1 MERRRNLE
9 RARAVRGARGLREVR
24 RPGLAL
30 AAGALVLAGCGT
42 SADGKDAE
50 AGTAA
55 SASTSAGASAG
66 ASAKASVTPLKP
78 GEVRV
83 GGEVGKPYTL
93 TLADLRK
100 LPQTSAAVKF
110 TSAKGDQEHT
120 YQGVPL
126 HEVLKTAEPRF
137 DQSKKNGQLR
147 GVVAA
152 TGGGDYRAVFAWAE
166 LDPGFSKSQILLAV
180 SEDGVPFD
188 DAAGPRL
195 VVPQDT
201 KGRRY
206 VSELNQLWVGV
217 VDPVVDGAK

>member
-1 MERRRNLE
+1 MERRRNRH
-9 RARAVRGARGLREVR
+9 RA
-24 RPGLAL
+24 GLAL
-30 AAGALVLAGCGT
+30 AAGVLVLAGCGQP
-42 SADGKDAE
+42 ADGKDAKTGSE
-50 AGTAA
+50 A
-55 SASTSAGASAG
+55 SAPAPAPAPAS
-66 ASAKASVTPLKP
+66 ASAKASAAPLKP
-78 GEVRV
+78 GEVRI
-83 GGEVGKPYTL
+83 GGEVAKPYTL

-100 LPQTSAAVKF
+100 LPQSSAPVKF
-110 TSAKGDQEHT
+110 ASAKGDQEHT
-120 YQGVPL
+120 YAGVPL
-126 HEVLKTAEPRF
+126 YEVLKTAEPRF

-166 LDPGFSKSQILLAV
+166 LDPGFAKSQVLLAV

-201 KGRRY
+201 KGGRY

>member
-1 MERRRNLE
+1 MTCGRQNERR
-9 RARAVRGARGLREVR
+9 A
-24 RPGLAL
+24 GLAL
-30 AAGALVLAGCGT
+30 AAAALLLAGCGQSAET
-42 SADGKDAE
+42 KGADGAKDGA
-50 AGTAA
+50 T
-55 SASTSAGASAG
+55 AGASSSSSASSS
-66 ASAKASVTPLKP
+66 ASAKASVAPLGP

-83 GGEVGKPYTL
+83 GGEVAKPYSV

-100 LPQTSAAVKF
+100 LPQASVEVKF
-110 TSAKGDQEHT
+110 TSAKGEQRHT

-126 HEVLKTAEPRF
+126 HDVLKTAEPRF
-137 DQSKKNGQLR
+137 DAAKKNGQLR
-147 GVVAA
+147 GFVSA

-166 LDPGFSKSQILLAV
+166 IDPGFAKSQVLLAV
-180 SEDGVPFD
+180 SEDGVAFD

-201 KGRRY
+201 KGGRY

>member
-1 MERRRNLE
+1 MERRRNRE
-9 RARAVRGARGLREVR
+9 RARAARGLREAR
-24 RPGLAL
+24 RAGLAL
-30 AAGALVLAGCGT
+30 AAGALVLSGCGT

-50 AGTAA
+50 TGKAAPA
-55 SASTSAGASAG
+55 SASAPTGAGAG
-66 ASAKASVTPLKP
+66 ASAKASVAPLKP

-93 TLADLRK
+93 TLADLRA

-137 DQSKKNGQLR
+137 DQSKKNGHLR

-166 LDPGFSKSQILLAV
+166 IDPGFAKSQILLAV

-201 KGRRY
+201 KGGRY
-206 VSELNQLWVGV
+206 VSELNRLWVGA

>member
-1 MERRRNLE
+1 MTCGRQNQRR
-9 RARAVRGARGLREVR
+9 A
-24 RPGLAL
+24 GLAL
-30 AAGALVLAGCGT
+30 AAAALLLAGCGQSAET
-42 SADGKDAE
+42 KGADGAKDGAK
-50 AGTAA
+50 GGAA
-55 SASTSAGASAG
+55 AGASAS
-66 ASAKASVTPLKP
+66 APSSAKVSVAPLGP

-83 GGEVGKPYTL
+83 GGEVAKPYSV

-100 LPQTSAAVKF
+100 LPQTSVEVKF
-110 TSAKGDQEHT
+110 TSAKGEQRHT

-126 HEVLKTAEPRF
+126 HDVLKTAEPRF
-137 DQSKKNGQLR
+137 DAAKKNGQLR
-147 GVVAA
+147 GFVSA

-166 LDPGFSKSQILLAV
+166 IDPGFAKSQVLLAV
-180 SEDGVPFD
+180 SEDGVAFD

-201 KGRRY
+201 KGGRY

>member
-1 MERRRNLE
+1 MTCGRQNQRR
-9 RARAVRGARGLREVR
+9 A
-24 RPGLAL
+24 GLAL
-30 AAGALVLAGCGT
+30 AAAALLLAGCGQLADT
-42 SADGKDAE
+42 KGADGAKDGAK
-50 AGTAA
+50 GGAA
-55 SASTSAGASAG
+55 AGASPSAPS
-66 ASAKASVTPLKP
+66 SAKASVAPLGP

-83 GGEVGKPYTL
+83 GGEVAKPYSV

-100 LPQTSAAVKF
+100 LRQASVEVKF
-110 TSAKGDQEHT
+110 ISAKGEQRHT

-126 HEVLKTAEPRF
+126 HDVLKTAEPRF
-137 DQSKKNGQLR
+137 DAAKKNGQLR
-147 GVVAA
+147 GFVSA

-166 LDPGFSKSQILLAV
+166 IDPGFAKSQVLLAV
-180 SEDGVPFD
+180 SEDGVAFD

-201 KGRRY
+201 KGGRY

>member
-1 MERRRNLE
+1 MMCGRQNQRR
-9 RARAVRGARGLREVR
+9 A
-24 RPGLAL
+24 GLAL
-30 AAGALVLAGCGT
+30 AAAALLLAGCGQ
-42 SADGKDAE
+42 SADTKGADGADGAKDGAK
-50 AGTAA
+50 GGAA
-55 SASTSAGASAG
+55 AGAS
-66 ASAKASVTPLKP
+66 ASAKASVAPLGP

-83 GGEVGKPYTL
+83 GGEVAKPYSV

-100 LPQTSAAVKF
+100 LPQASVEVRF
-110 TSAKGDQEHT
+110 TSAKGEQRHT

-126 HEVLKTAEPRF
+126 HDVLKTAEPRF
-137 DQSKKNGQLR
+137 DAAKKNGQLR
-147 GVVAA
+147 GFVSA

-166 LDPGFSKSQILLAV
+166 IDPGFAKSQVLLAV
-180 SEDGVPFD
+180 SEDGVAFD

-201 KGRRY
+201 KGGRY

>member
-1 MERRRNLE
+1 MTCGRQNQRR
-9 RARAVRGARGLREVR
+9 A
-24 RPGLAL
+24 GLAL
-30 AAGALVLAGCGT
+30 AAAALLLAGCGQSAET
-42 SADGKDAE
+42 KGADGAKDGAK
-50 AGTAA
+50 GGAA
-55 SASTSAGASAG
+55 AGASASPSSS
-66 ASAKASVTPLKP
+66 ASAKASVAPLGP

-83 GGEVGKPYTL
+83 GGEVAKPYSV

-100 LPQTSAAVKF
+100 LPQTSVEVRF
-110 TSAKGDQEHT
+110 TSAKGEQRHT

-126 HEVLKTAEPRF
+126 HDVLKTAEPRF
-137 DQSKKNGQLR
+137 DAARKNGQLR
-147 GVVAA
+147 GFVSA

-166 LDPGFSKSQILLAV
+166 IDPGFAKSQVLLAV
-180 SEDGVPFD
+180 SEDGVAFD

-201 KGRRY
+201 KGGRY

>member
-1 MERRRNLE
+1 MTCGRQNQRR
-9 RARAVRGARGLREVR
+9 A
-24 RPGLAL
+24 GLAL
-30 AAGALVLAGCGT
+30 AAAALLLAGCGQSAET
-42 SADGKDAE
+42 KGADGAK
-50 AGTAA
+50 GGAA
-55 SASTSAGASAG
+55 AGASASPSSSSSS
-66 ASAKASVTPLKP
+66 SAKASVAPLGP

-83 GGEVGKPYTL
+83 GGEVAKPYSV

-100 LPQTSAAVKF
+100 LPQASVEVKF
-110 TSAKGDQEHT
+110 TSAKGEQRHT

-126 HEVLKTAEPRF
+126 HDVLKTAEPRF
-137 DQSKKNGQLR
+137 DAAKKNGQLR
-147 GVVAA
+147 GFVSA

-166 LDPGFSKSQILLAV
+166 IDPGFAKSQVLLAV
-180 SEDGVPFD
+180 SEGGVAFD

-201 KGRRY
+201 KGGRY

>member
-1 MERRRNLE
+1 MERRRNLR
-9 RARAVRGARGLREVR
+9 RA
-24 RPGLAL
+24 GLAL
-30 AAGALVLAGCGT
+30 AAGALFLAGCGT
-42 SADGKDAE
+42 PAAEGKDGKGGKDAK
-50 AGTAA
+50 ADPAA
-55 SASTSAGASAG
+55 SVSASAGTSAGASAG
-66 ASAKASVTPLKP
+66 ASANASAAPLKP

-83 GGEVGKPYTL
+83 GGAVGKPYTL

-100 LPQTSAAVKF
+100 LPQRSAPVKF

-120 YQGVPL
+120 YAGVPL
-126 HEVLKTAEPRF
+126 YEVLKTAEPRF
-137 DQSKKNGQLR
+137 DQTKKNGQLR

-166 LDPGFSKSQILLAV
+166 LDPGFAKSQILLAV

-201 KGRRY
+201 KGGRY

-217 VDPVVDGAK
+217 VDPVVDGTK

>member
-1 MERRRNLE
+1 MTCGRQNQRR
-9 RARAVRGARGLREVR
+9 AD
-24 RPGLAL
+24 LAL
-30 AAGALVLAGCGT
+30 AAAALLLAGCGQSAET
-42 SADGKDAE
+42 KGADGAKGGAK
-50 AGTAA
+50 GGAA
-55 SASTSAGASAG
+55 AGASASAPSS
-66 ASAKASVTPLKP
+66 ASAKASVAPLGP

-83 GGEVGKPYTL
+83 GGEVAKPYSV

-100 LPQTSAAVKF
+100 LPQASVEVKF
-110 TSAKGDQEHT
+110 TSAKGEQRHT

-126 HEVLKTAEPRF
+126 HDVLKTAEPRF
-137 DQSKKNGQLR
+137 DAAKKNGQLR
-147 GVVAA
+147 GFVSA

-166 LDPGFSKSQILLAV
+166 IDPGFAKSQVLLAV
-180 SEDGVPFD
+180 SEDGVAFD

-201 KGRRY
+201 KGGRY

>member
-1 MERRRNLE
+1 MERHGNRR
-9 RARAVRGARGLREVR
+9 RA
-24 RPGLAL
+24 GLAL
-30 AAGALVLAGCGT
+30 AAGVLVLAGCGT
-42 SADGKDAE
+42 SADGKDGKDAK
-50 AGTAA
+50 AAAAA
-55 SASTSAGASAG
+55 SAPASAKASAG
-66 ASAKASVTPLKP
+66 ASAQASAAPLKP

-100 LPQTSAAVKF
+100 LPQSTAPVKF

-120 YQGVPL
+120 YAGVPL
-126 HEVLKTAEPRF
+126 YEVLKTAEPRF

-166 LDPGFSKSQILLAV
+166 LDPGFAKSQVLLAV
-180 SEDGVPFD
+180 SEDGVPFE

-201 KGRRY
+201 KGGRY

>member
-1 MERRRNLE
+1 MTWGRQNQRR
-9 RARAVRGARGLREVR
+9 A
-24 RPGLAL
+24 GLAL
-30 AAGALVLAGCGT
+30 AAAALLLAGCGQSAET
-42 SADGKDAE
+42 KGADGAKDGAK
-50 AGTAA
+50 GGAA
-55 SASTSAGASAG
+55 AGASASPSSSSSS
-66 ASAKASVTPLKP
+66 SAKASVAPLGP

-83 GGEVGKPYTL
+83 GGKVAKPYSV

-100 LPQTSAAVKF
+100 LPQASVEVKF
-110 TSAKGDQEHT
+110 TSAKGEQRHT

-126 HEVLKTAEPRF
+126 HDVLKTAEPRF
-137 DQSKKNGQLR
+137 DAAKKNGQLR
-147 GVVAA
+147 GFVSA

-166 LDPGFSKSQILLAV
+166 IDPGFAKSQVLLAV
-180 SEDGVPFD
+180 SEDGVAFD

-201 KGRRY
+201 KGGRY

>member
-1 MERRRNLE
+1 MRR
-9 RARAVRGARGLREVR
+9 A
-24 RPGLAL
+24 GLAL
-30 AAGALVLAGCGT
+30 AAGALVLAGCG
-42 SADGKDAE
+42 SPADGKDAKT
-50 AGTAA
+50 GTAA
-55 SASTSAGASAG
+55 SASPSASASASAGASAG
-66 ASAKASVTPLKP
+66 ASAKASVAPLKP

-93 TLADLRK
+93 TLSDLRK

-126 HEVLKTAEPRF
+126 HEVLKAAEPRF

-166 LDPGFSKSQILLAV
+166 LDPGFAKSRILLAV

-201 KGRRY
+201 KGGRY
-206 VSELNQLWVGV
+206 VSELNQLWIGV